1 MTPMEHERCEQCGF
15 DGSTYDDGALLAAI
29 DGLGPRWRDAL
40 TRAGAELRRR
50 PAPEVWSAIEYG
62 AHTRDITALHVFG
75 VEQAL
80 TGSEPV
86 FGDIDADALIDS
98 AAASYEAADPD
109 AVANEIAEQATKLA
123 AAARASGP
131 GAWARGLTIGTDR
144 REVRW
149 LLEHALHDSLHHLDD
164 VDRGVARLRAAG
176 A

>member
-1 MTPMEHERCEQCGF
+1 MEHERCEQCGF

-86 FGDIDADALIDS
+86 FGDIDADALID
-98 AAASYEAADPD
+98 
-109 AVANEIAEQATKLA
+109 
-123 AAARASGP
+123 R
-131 GAWARGLTIGTDR
+131 RGGELRGRRSRRRRERDR
-144 REVRW
+144 RAGDEAGRRGARVRSGRMGPRP
-149 LLEHALHDSLHHLDD
+149 HD
-164 VDRGVARLRAAG
+164 RYRPP
-176 A
+176 